1 MVRSLTSRQS
11 SLNRL
16 GYLRVRYSRPTCNI
30 DISPIRPLRHLEKAD
45 WVYICG
51 YIFVKSRVI
60 PVSGDLCNRQVWLG
74 IPSDSEYSHFT
85 GEVFYALYNQ
95 VSAFWGWSSSYNSLF
110 SCLSK
115 ENQHCIQELSCCF
128 IWYGSEE
135 PVDMCGTNVD
145 LSNKGRSIF
154 KRRTNYNVLEDYL
167 YHWIEWRHFLQ
178 KYSKK
183 CWCIKR

>member
-1 MVRSLTSRQS
+1 MGSNIVVRSLTSRQS

-95 VSAFWGWSSSYNSLF
+95 VSAFWGWSSSYNSF

-115 ENQHCIQELSCCF
+115 ENQHCILYRNYLVVSFDTALKNQLTCVE
-128 IWYGSEE
+128 
-135 PVDMCGTNVD
+135 GTWTCQTKVG
-145 LSNKGRSIF
+145 LYSNEGLTI
-154 KRRTNYNVLEDYL
+154 L
-167 YHWIEWRHFLQ
+167 
-178 KYSKK
+178 
-183 CWCIKR
+183 C